1 MLTYKNVYDYIVEI
15 DKENVLRTDANITRI
30 MESANLEKQVVD
42 MYDVN
47 YPYTNADVIYHANER
62 NFQFANLLYHLYIPY
77 TIPRQ
82 LENIIQ
88 EQYLELGIFKNDKQ
102 PNSLKN
108 VESKRRTSYALP
120 FSIYIPTRAFGH
132 ISAGLIS

>member
-102 PNSLKN
+102 PDSLKN
-108 VESKRRTSYALP
+108 VESKRRTSYALQ